1 MSPMKNPKRWF
12 FVLNMKFSICRGYS
26 NFFEDNSILAE
37 KQRLKLKELSFLKI
51 FASFDNPT
59 WPQESKSNGRK
70 WFAGIFSSVPKKYGI
85 NDRYVGALKSVSQIN
100 ESVLS
105 SSARA
110 RLIVLYLLF
119 YIFAC
124 WGKFFDFQNVLAV
137 PQPDLIRLGGFLK
150 FLTLKFL
157 SFFWKKVSG

>member
-1 MSPMKNPKRWF
+1 MSKNAISGKVFQSLFNYDW
-12 FVLNMKFSICRGYS
+12 KTA
-26 NFFEDNSILAE
+26 AE
-37 KQRLKLKELSFLKI
+37 TTQTEFLI
-51 FASFDNPT
+51 DFCFIWHPT

-110 RLIVLYLLF
+110 RLIVLYLLL